1 MESHP
6 GRGSLA
12 HCHCAEVFSEPIT
25 AQRMGSTLALR
36 WTAYTNKLGGAFL
49 DTPHSWERGDSLL

>member
-1 MESHP
+1 MGSHP

-25 AQRMGSTLALR
+25 AQRMGSTPALR

-49 DTPHSWERGDSLL
+49 DTPHSWE